1 MPVARIFTSHPDRT
15 ESLSRQLQS
24 QGYTVEVLSPNAAV
38 SRPAELEIDFE
49 IWPEDS
55 VLERAAELAEEL
67 HADVAV
73 EPGVGLSSH
82 EAAPQAAPSTLVHE
96 DRLPDEP
103 QPQPIAQSPA
113 PKLPVALHPQEGAP
127 GQAPTLNAT
136 AEPRL
141 APQHPAN
148 ELPPEPAY
156 LETEQRDAVNAQR
169 VSAMEDQD
177 SIPAR
182 AGLAGELWTTAS
194 QTLKQAAERS
204 RIFLA
209 ESNVRREQKLLEL
222 TERKAQAQER
232 ANELHAAR
240 QAASARL
247 QELVRMGG
255 TEPLPASPYHLDE
268 TEAEEVQGSRSGSA
282 FAQAR
287 DRVNEWWRMLLGR
300 RYSPQV
306 QAILTGVAA
315 IMALFVLAMAIASLR
330 PRPALSNSL
339 DTNYKGV
346 TVKTG
351 GATVTPAP
359 AKSPATR
366 PSPVV
371 VRNAP
376 NTGKQSPAHRDGN
389 AVPQSDSGDV
399 TVRRLKGQAPAP
411 KPAAKNTPQSSMKR
425 ITDLDN

>member
-1 MPVARIFTSHPDRT
+1 
-15 ESLSRQLQS
+15 
-24 QGYTVEVLSPNAAV
+24 
-38 SRPAELEIDFE
+38 
-49 IWPEDS
+49 
-55 VLERAAELAEEL
+55 
-67 HADVAV
+67 
-73 EPGVGLSSH
+73 
-82 EAAPQAAPSTLVHE
+82 
-96 DRLPDEP
+96 
-103 QPQPIAQSPA
+103 
-113 PKLPVALHPQEGAP
+113 
-127 GQAPTLNAT
+127 
-136 AEPRL
+136 
-141 APQHPAN
+141 
-148 ELPPEPAY
+148 
-156 LETEQRDAVNAQR
+156 
-169 VSAMEDQD
+169 
-177 SIPAR
+177 
-182 AGLAGELWTTAS
+182 
-194 QTLKQAAERS
+194 
-204 RIFLA
+204 
-209 ESNVRREQKLLEL
+209 
-222 TERKAQAQER
+222 
-232 ANELHAAR
+232 
-240 QAASARL
+240 
-247 QELVRMGG
+247 
-255 TEPLPASPYHLDE
+255 
-268 TEAEEVQGSRSGSA
+268 VQGSRSGSA